1 MVALASKIMNVKQ
14 RTVRLDPA
22 EVNNKDNRVR
32 LMKIAMLNWP
42 VKLSQRGLSLQYAR
56 ALAYMEMLVNQI
68 TTATQKLT
76 AGINILLM
84 SFLTSNDASISS
96 LKKQEPTLDGFH

>member
-1 MVALASKIMNVKQ
+1 MVAHASKIMNAKP
-14 RTVRLDPA
+14 RIVRLDPA
-22 EVNNKDNRVR
+22 EVNNKDNHVR
-32 LMKIAMLNWP
+32 LMKIATLNWP

-56 ALAYMEMLVNQI
+56 ALAFMETLASQI
-68 TTATQKLT
+68 TTATRKLT
-76 AGINILLM
+76 AGINIQLM